1 MELTDVTLLPTVS
14 MHAPAT
20 HLIEVSE
27 SLSAALA
34 CVLNA
39 CQVSILQ
46 VGAVICVDQLLQQ
59 LDAQLKGCQANFAAC
74 KHQILVRTEPQA
86 QMGKWS
92 EEV

>member
-1 MELTDVTLLPTVS
+1 

-27 SLSAALA
+27 SLSAAFA
-34 CVLNA
+34 CILNA

-46 VGAVICVDQLLQQ
+46 EGAVICVDQLLQE

-74 KHQILVRTEPQA
+74 KHQSFVCTKPHA
-86 QMGKWS
+86 QIGKWS